1 MQHQNP
7 KLLQGIIITEKEE
20 KTKATS
26 GHIPRKFIYKR
37 CGLKKQ
43 ILQKDEDNMKIIG
56 NHHRYRL
63 HFE

>member
-26 GHIPRKFIYKR
+26 GLFLENLSI
-37 CGLKKQ
+37 
-43 ILQKDEDNMKIIG
+43 KDVA
-56 NHHRYRL
+56 
-63 HFE
+63 